1 MKTAAQ
7 CLGAAA
13 RLEMATQEL
22 YTELSGRFFHEPY
35 LRELFNRLAEEEH
48 QHAMRIRMLSRH
60 QGNAP
65 WTPEVLERAITSL
78 NSAEAAIEELKK
90 EFFAPAAR
98 LDGVTVLRRVAE
110 VETQFN
116 AVHAEDLAKSLDPA
130 IQKLFTSLAE
140 QDTKHRDLIRAAMT
154 RAVA

>member
-1 MKTAAQ
+1 MKTASQ
-7 CLGAAA
+7 CLGAAV
-13 RLEMATQEL
+13 RLELAAQEL

-35 LRELFNRLAEEEH
+35 LRDLFHRLAEEER

-65 WTPEVLERAITSL
+65 WTPEVLQRAVTAL
-78 NSAEAAIEELKK
+78 NSAEAAIAGLKK
-90 EFFAPAAR
+90 EFSAPSAR
-98 LDGVTVLRRVAE
+98 LDGVTVLRRVGE

-116 AVHAEDLAKSLDPA
+116 AIHAEDLAKSLDPT
-130 IQKLFTSLAE
+130 IQKLFSSLAE